1 VSVACYPGDVKRRR
15 VRRVPL
21 LLPREQRA
29 TKRTMSTGKRS
40 QTDRATHERL
50 GARQEPVRIR
60 LLDGF
65 GISVGPR
72 NITRDA
78 WRLRKTAALVKLLA
92 LAPDHRMHREQ
103 VMDLLWPD
111 SGRKA
116 AANSLRSALYATR
129 KVLDQASGARYLA
142 SEGESLALCPGV
154 DLWVD
159 VDAFEAAVA
168 TARRSR
174 HPAAYRAAL
183 GLYPGELLPDDRY
196 EDWVENRRRE
206 LRGAFLSVLIE
217 LAGLYEE
224 RGDYA
229 RGVETLQRFLSVEPT
244 DEEAHAR
251 LMRLHACSGRPQEAL
266 SQYQQLSTVLSEYF
280 GTEPGATTRRLRD
293 EIAAGRFSPPLPSLD
308 DPTHEGMSDLGRH
321 NLPEPKTSLVGRERE
336 ISEVKRTL
344 SATRLL
350 TLTGTGGSG
359 KTRLAL
365 EVAREIAGSY
375 QDGVWLIELAPL
387 SEPELVVQEVAGT
400 LGVQEQPGLLPLESL
415 IDTLGDKEMLL
426 LIDNC
431 EHLIGAVARLTSALL
446 DSCPRIRL
454 FATAGRV
461 ARPSGDRARQHQD
474 RALVVAR
481 KGEESGTSDGWRPE
495 PFLVHAR
502 LLERG

>member
-65 GISVGPR
+65 GVSVGPR

-103 VMDLLWPD
+103 AMDLLWPD
-111 SGRKA
+111 SGRRA
-116 AANSLRSALYATR
+116 AANSLRSVLYATR
-129 KVLDQASGARYLA
+129 KVLDQAAGARYLA
-142 SEGESLALCPGV
+142 SEGESLALCPGG

-229 RGVETLQRFLSVEPT
+229 RGVETL
-244 DEEAHAR
+244 
-251 LMRLHACSGRPQEAL
+251 
-266 SQYQQLSTVLSEYF
+266 
-280 GTEPGATTRRLRD
+280 
-293 EIAAGRFSPPLPSLD
+293 
-308 DPTHEGMSDLGRH
+308 
-321 NLPEPKTSLVGRERE
+321 
-336 ISEVKRTL
+336 
-344 SATRLL
+344 
-350 TLTGTGGSG
+350 
-359 KTRLAL
+359 
-365 EVAREIAGSY
+365 
-375 QDGVWLIELAPL
+375 
-387 SEPELVVQEVAGT
+387 
-400 LGVQEQPGLLPLESL
+400 
-415 IDTLGDKEMLL
+415 
-426 LIDNC
+426 
-431 EHLIGAVARLTSALL
+431 
-446 DSCPRIRL
+446 
-454 FATAGRV
+454 
-461 ARPSGDRARQHQD
+461 
-474 RALVVAR
+474 
-481 KGEESGTSDGWRPE
+481 
-495 PFLVHAR
+495 
-502 LLERG
+502 